1 LVNAGD
7 EAALEVMSG
16 ELPAVPRGYEDVDE
30 MQGITAES
38 NP

>member
-16 ELPAVPRGYEDVDE
+16 ELPTVLRGDEYMDE

>member
-7 EAALEVMSG
+7 KVALEVMSG
-16 ELPAVPRGYEDVDE
+16 ELLVVPRGDEDVDE
-30 MQGITAES
+30 MQGMTAES